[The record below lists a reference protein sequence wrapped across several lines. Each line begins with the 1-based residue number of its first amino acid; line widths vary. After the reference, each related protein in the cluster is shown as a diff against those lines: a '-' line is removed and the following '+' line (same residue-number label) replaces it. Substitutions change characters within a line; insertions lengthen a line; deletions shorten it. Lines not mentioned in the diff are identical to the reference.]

1 MWSLN
6 LLWVG
11 SFGMS
16 MQRPSMSYFQ
26 PWYTQRRPQFP
37 SRDSRLS
44 LRPKYS
50 DARRCAQ
57 CSSSAPS
64 RPSASRH
71 TTSRS
76 PISVTRTGGH
86 CGSATSSASRAG
98 TQNLRRSWPMGVPDP
113 VLVSNSLSA
122 ALSIAFLLRVGPTGR
137 WVGLAAGLGEGG
149 DDPRRGGVE
158 DLHFVLPGQEAEA
171 VNHRHEVVAGAPGL
185 RPDRVA
191 RAGRLAAEHHPL
203 HASLLDRRLKEVQVI
218 AAGVVEQVVAQVPLR
233 DVMVGR
239 NEPVKRAAAVADDHP
254 ELGIPVEYVPVG
266 QELAGQVLLG
276 DESQLVVVRHHAE
289 PRVK

>member
-137 WVGLAAGLGEGG
+137 WVGLAAGFGEGG

-191 RAGRLAAEHHPL
+191 RARRLAAERHPL
-203 HASLLDRRLKEVQVI
+203 HAPLPDRRLEEVQVI
-218 AAGVVEQVVAQVPLR
+218 LRNVV
-233 DVMVGR
+233 VGGD
-239 NEPVKRAAAVADDHP
+239 EPVQRAAAVADDDL
-254 ELGIPVEYVPVG
+254 ELGIAVEHVPVG

-276 DESQLVVVRHHAE
+276 DESKLVVVRHHAE
-289 PRVK
+289 PRVQ